1 MENQNSNPMQNRKTI
16 YQFVLDRSGSMG
28 DCWPATIQG
37 LRSQFSNIRNLK
49 IENPD
54 QEFYSALCVFD
65 SVIEFPKPLS
75 PAGPNDEQYFAGI
88 LPRGG
93 TALFDAIG
101 DSIRH
106 IEMHSGEML
115 DNNEAS
121 VVMVIL
127 TDGHE
132 NSSSRYSSD
141 MIRREMDR
149 LRATDLWSFAFIGAD
164 FDITATANNFNMSAN
179 SRMNVSKDNM
189 HETFN
194 LIDEKMHEYV
204 ALKKVG
210 SIKKDFFQ

>member
-37 LRSQFSNIRNLK
+37 LRSQFANIRNLK
-49 IENPD
+49 IENPE

-65 SVIEFPKPLS
+65 SIIEFPKPLS
-75 PAGPNDEQYFAGI
+75 PAGPNDEQYFAEI
-88 LPRGG
+88 SPRGG

-106 IEMHSGEML
+106 IERHAGEML
-115 DNNEAS
+115 DRNEAS

-164 FDITATANNFNMSAN
+164 FDITATADNFNMSVN
-179 SRMNVSKDNM
+179 SRMNISKDNM
-189 HETFN
+189 GETFN

-204 ALKKVG
+204 ALKKAG

>member
-1 MENQNSNPMQNRKTI
+1 
-16 YQFVLDRSGSMG
+16 
-28 DCWPATIQG
+28 
-37 LRSQFSNIRNLK
+37 
-49 IENPD
+49 
-54 QEFYSALCVFD
+54 
-65 SVIEFPKPLS
+65 
-75 PAGPNDEQYFAGI
+75 
-88 LPRGG
+88 
-93 TALFDAIG
+93 
-101 DSIRH
+101 
-106 IEMHSGEML
+106 MHAGEML

-179 SRMNVSKDNM
+179 SRINVSKDNM

>member
-1 MENQNSNPMQNRKTI
+1 
-16 YQFVLDRSGSMG
+16 MG

-37 LRSQFSNIRNLK
+37 LRSQFANIRNLK
-49 IENPD
+49 VENPD

-65 SVIEFPKPLS
+65 SVTEFPKPLS
-75 PAGPNDEQYFAGI
+75 PAGPNDEQYFAEI
-88 LPRGG
+88 SPRGD

-106 IEMHSGEML
+106 IERHAGEML
-115 DNNEAS
+115 DRNEAS

-164 FDITATANNFNMSAN
+164 FDITATANNFNMSVN
-179 SRMNVSKDNM
+179 SRMNISKDNM
-189 HETFN
+189 GETFN

-204 ALKKVG
+204 ALKKAG

>member
-1 MENQNSNPMQNRKTI
+1 
-16 YQFVLDRSGSMG
+16 MG

-65 SVIEFPKPLS
+65 SVTEFPKPLS
-75 PAGPNDEQYFAGI
+75 PAGPNDEQYFAEI
-88 LPRGG
+88 SPRGD

-106 IEMHSGEML
+106 IERHAGEML
-115 DNNEAS
+115 DRNEAS

-164 FDITATANNFNMSAN
+164 FDITATANNFNMSVN
-179 SRMNVSKDNM
+179 SRMNISKDNM
-189 HETFN
+189 CETFN

-204 ALKKVG
+204 ALKKAG